1 MAPLWP
7 RYSALNI
14 SGGVYHVVVYPVR
27 DEDDDDARWGGGV
40 LEGEV
45 EEPRVRVLDVG
56 GTSGEFEVVDVG
68 AIVGLRAERDE
79 VDYESVVVFAEG
91 AAEGAPHRG
100 LVIDHGVAVVED
112 NADVHL
118 RRTLKRGQRVSCR
131 GIYRELKHQEGPKS
145 ELQSAD
151 LAVIGVG
158 SLLVYGGH
166 GHAERQV
173 WVLGLAVTE
182 A

>member
-1 MAPLWP
+1 M
-7 RYSALNI
+7 
-14 SGGVYHVVVYPVR
+14 VVYPVG

-56 GTSGEFEVVDVG
+56 GTSGEFEVIDVG

-100 LVIDHGVAVVED
+100 LVINHGVAVVED
-112 NADVHL
+112 NTDVHL
-118 RRTLKRGQRVSCR
+118 RWTLKRGQGVSCICIYKELKRGQGVSCR
-131 GIYRELKHQEGPKS
+131 VLTLPSSGWGLFWCTEGMGMLS
-145 ELQSAD
+145 
-151 LAVIGVG
+151 
-158 SLLVYGGH
+158 GGC
-166 GHAERQV
+166 GGWSCWAK
-173 WVLGLAVTE
+173 
-182 A
+182 

>member
-1 MAPLWP
+1 M
-7 RYSALNI
+7 
-14 SGGVYHVVVYPVR
+14 VVYSVG
-27 DEDDDDARWGGGV
+27 DEDDDDASWGGGV

-56 GTSGEFEVVDVG
+56 GTSGEFEVIDVG

-100 LVIDHGVAVVED
+100 LVINHGVAVVED
-112 NADVHL
+112 NTDVHL
-118 RRTLKRGQRVSCR
+118 RRER
-131 GIYRELKHQEGPKS
+131 GISVAQEGPRSELQRYLQRAQEGPRS

-173 WVLGLAVTE
+173 WVLGLPCHRG
-182 A
+182 

>member
-1 MAPLWP
+1 M
-7 RYSALNI
+7 
-14 SGGVYHVVVYPVR
+14 VVYPVG
-27 DEDDDDARWGGGV
+27 DEDDDDARWGGWV

-45 EEPRVRVLDVG
+45 EEPRVRILDVG
-56 GTSGEFEVVDVG
+56 GTSGEFEVIDVG

-79 VDYESVVVFAEG
+79 VDYESVVYFAEG
-91 AAEGAPHRG
+91 AAEGAPHSG

-118 RRTLKRGQRVSCR
+118 RRTLKRGQGVSCR
-131 GIYRELKHQEGPKS
+131 AVVLKT
-145 ELQSAD
+145 D

-182 A
+182 AK